1 MKNGGKD
8 MRRCNSRILE
18 TISVI
23 IIFIIITGCV
33 PLEDYRQFTDRDIY
47 PPVFISMGTLNPTTL
62 ELKFSEE
69 IVANTEYLFIDPVID
84 VSSITVDGNRMKIF
98 FEQSMEAGGLF
109 KIEITVSDRTGNSLT
124 ILSDFYGFNSNIP
137 EIIINEFTTQGSTT
151 NPDKV
156 ELRVLSPG
164 NTAGMCIFE
173 GIDTNWVQRKILPAI
188 DVLEDDYIIIH
199 FKPQGIDEEIDET
212 VSKDISGGLNIHPDA
227 WDLWVDGGT
236 GLSGNNGTITL
247 FTNPGGNLIDGVLYS
262 NRTSS
267 SDENYRGFGSTAV
280 MNKADRLFEL
290 GGWAASIGLIAP
302 EDAINPEDSTATR
315 SMCRNIIFTD
325 TNLKGDWHIVPTST
339 ASFGEVNSDEIFE

>member
-1 MKNGGKD
+1 
-8 MRRCNSRILE
+8 MRRSISRILE
-18 TISVI
+18 TISI
-23 IIFIIITGCV
+23 ISIFVMITDCV

-47 PPVFISMGTLNPTTL
+47 PPVFISMGTLDPTTL
-62 ELKFSEE
+62 ELEFSEE
-69 IVANTEYLFIDPVID
+69 IGVNPEYLFFDPVID
-84 VSSITVDGNRMKIF
+84 VSSITVEGNRMEIS
-98 FEQSMEAGGLF
+98 FEQVMEEGGLF
-109 KIEITVSDRTGNSLT
+109 KIEITVNDLTGNSLT
-124 ILSDFYGFNSNIP
+124 VLSDFYGFNSNIP
-137 EIIINEFTTQGSTT
+137 EIVINEFTTQGSTT

-164 NTAGMCIFE
+164 NTAGICIFE
-173 GIDTNWVQRKILPAI
+173 GIDTNWRQRKIIPAI

-212 VSKDISGGLNIHPDA
+212 IFKDISGGLNIHPDA

-262 NRTSS
+262 NRTST

-280 MNKADRLFEL
+280 MNNADRLFEL
-290 GGWAASIGLIAP
+290 GGWTASAELIAP

-315 SMCRNIIFTD
+315 SMCREVIFVD
-325 TNLKGDWHIVPTST
+325 TNSKEDWHIVPTST
-339 ASFGEVNSDEIFE
+339 ASFGEINSDEIYVE

>member
-1 MKNGGKD
+1 

-137 EIIINEFTTQGSTT
+137 EIIINEFTTQ
-151 NPDKV
+151 
-156 ELRVLSPG
+156 
-164 NTAGMCIFE
+164 
-173 GIDTNWVQRKILPAI
+173 
-188 DVLEDDYIIIH
+188 
-199 FKPQGIDEEIDET
+199 
-212 VSKDISGGLNIHPDA
+212 
-227 WDLWVDGGT
+227 
-236 GLSGNNGTITL
+236 
-247 FTNPGGNLIDGVLYS
+247 
-262 NRTSS
+262 
-267 SDENYRGFGSTAV
+267 
-280 MNKADRLFEL
+280 
-290 GGWAASIGLIAP
+290 
-302 EDAINPEDSTATR
+302 
-315 SMCRNIIFTD
+315 
-325 TNLKGDWHIVPTST
+325 
-339 ASFGEVNSDEIFE
+339 

>member
-1 MKNGGKD
+1 
-8 MRRCNSRILE
+8 MRRSISRILE

-23 IIFIIITGCV
+23 SIFVMITDCV

-47 PPVFISMGTLNPTTL
+47 PPVFISMGTLDPTTL
-62 ELKFSEE
+62 ELEFSEE
-69 IVANTEYLFIDPVID
+69 IGVNPEYLFFDPVID
-84 VSSITVDGNRMKIF
+84 VSSITVEGNRMEIS
-98 FEQSMEAGGLF
+98 FEQVMEEGGLF
-109 KIEITVSDRTGNSLT
+109 KIEITVNDLTGNSLT

-137 EIIINEFTTQGSTT
+137 EIVINEFTTQGSTT

-164 NTAGMCIFE
+164 NTAGICIFE
-173 GIDTNWVQRKILPAI
+173 GIDTNWRQRKIIPAI

-212 VSKDISGGLNIHPDA
+212 IFKDISGGLNIHPDA

-262 NRTSS
+262 NRTST

-280 MNKADRLFEL
+280 MNNADRLFEL
-290 GGWAASIGLIAP
+290 GGWTASAELIAP

-315 SMCRNIIFTD
+315 SMCREVIFVD
-325 TNLKGDWHIVPTST
+325 TNSKEDWHIVPTST
-339 ASFGEVNSDEIFE
+339 ASFGEINSDEIYVD

>member
-1 MKNGGKD
+1 MEREKKF
-8 MRRCNSRILE
+8 LE
-18 TISVI
+18 LIATIS
-23 IIFIIITGCV
+23 IFIIITGCV
-33 PLEDYRQFTDRDIY
+33 QIEDYRQFTDRDIH

-69 IVANTEYLFIDPVID
+69 IGTNTEYLFIDPVID
-84 VSSITVDGNRMKIF
+84 ISSIKVEGNRMEIS
-98 FEQSMEAGGLF
+98 FEEDMEAGGLF
-109 KIEITVSDRTGNSLT
+109 KIEITVSDLTGNSLT

-137 EIIINEFTTQGSTT
+137 EIIINEITTQGSTA

-173 GIDTNWVQRKILPAI
+173 GIDTNWSQRKILPAI

-212 VSKDISGGLNIHPDA
+212 VSKDISGGLNTHPDA
-227 WDLWVDGGT
+227 WDLWVDGGS

-290 GGWAASIGLIAP
+290 GGWTISGEIIAP
-302 EDAINPEDSTATR
+302 EDAIDPEDSTATR
-315 SMCRNIIFTD
+315 SMCRNIVFID
-325 TNLKGDWHIVPTST
+325 TNSKEDWHIVPTST
-339 ASFGEVNSDEIFE
+339 ASFGETNSDEIYE